1 MDFATKEMK
10 YYGNFLIKLDIK
22 STDLIH
28 AVCKIPYVT
37 YGMLHTCGIVYVTY
51 YM

>member
-28 AVCKIPYVT
+28 AVCNIPYVT
-37 YGMLHTCGIVYVTY
+37 YLRHSICYILYVA
-51 YM
+51 